1 MAQINITLSQDEV
14 LQVLS
19 GNRDDAFKFLLE
31 RILNEIMKAES
42 EEQLGA
48 SKHERSDHRTDYRN
62 GTRERALTTRLG
74 TLTLEVPRHRN
85 EPFHTMVFENYKR
98 SEAALIATLVQMVIN
113 GVSTRKV
120 SKCVE
125 TLCGE
130 SFSKSTV
137 SELCKSLDAV
147 VEDFRSRPLDN
158 MPFVMVDATYF
169 KARED
174 HRIRSKAF
182 LVALGFNQDG
192 KSEILDFQ
200 VHDAE
205 DNYSWINFFQGIKD
219 RGVSAPLMIISDAHK
234 SIVKAVGSVFPGTA
248 WQRCQVHLRRNI
260 LDAANPKY
268 KEGIR
273 LELQEMFN
281 ADTIEEARRIK
292 DRIIED
298 YSDVSEKAMK
308 ILEEGFEDSMTVM
321 NFTSKQMRVALRT
334 TNKLE
339 RINREFKRRSDVI
352 QIFPNMASVQR
363 LMGAVAMECNDALG
377 IKTAVYTR
385 HRIKRLKETGIEVKL
400 AQIAREQ
407 QFAHAA

>member
-1 MAQINITLSQDEV
+1 MAQINITLSQEEV

-19 GNRDDAFKFLLE
+19 GNRDDAFRFLME

-48 SKHERSDHRTDYRN
+48 SRHERSDSRTDYRN
-62 GTRERALTTRLG
+62 GTRERNLTTRLG

-98 SEAALIATLVQMVIN
+98 SEAALISTMVQMVVN

-147 VEDFRSRPLDN
+147 VEDFRTRPLNN

-169 KARED
+169 KVREN
-174 HRIRSKAF
+174 HRITSKAF
-182 LVALGFNQDG
+182 FTALGFSKEG
-192 KSEILDFQ
+192 KAEILDFK
-200 VHDAE
+200 VYDAE
-205 DNYSWINFFQGIKD
+205 DNYSWIDFFQGIKD
-219 RGVSAPLMIISDAHK
+219 RGVTSPLMIISDAHK
-234 SIVKAVGSVFPGTA
+234 SIIKAIGTVFPGTA

-260 LDAANPKY
+260 LDVANPKY

-273 LELQEMFN
+273 LELQEMFT
-281 ADTIEEARRIK
+281 ADTIEEARQIK
-292 DRIIED
+292 DRIVED
-298 YSDVSEKAMK
+298 YADVSEKAVK
-308 ILEEGFEDSMTVM
+308 ILEDGFEDCMTVM
-321 NFTSKQMRVALRT
+321 NFAGKTMRVILRT

-352 QIFPNMASVQR
+352 QIFPNADSVQR
-363 LMGAVAMECNDALG
+363 LMGAVAMEFNDVIG
-377 IKTAVYTR
+377 IQPPVFSNLR
-385 HRIKRLKETGIEVKL
+385 MKRMMENGIEIKL